1 MSTMFNVYQNYAEL
15 YDELVNH
22 EDYKCNLTTFLR
34 KNIEW
39 KSKSVCEFG
48 VGTGRVTKLYL
59 NDIKS
64 ADLFDNSNH
73 MIERAKRNLQEWSS
87 KIQFFETDNREIDK
101 IEGQYDIVIEGWS
114 FGHLVVEEKDK
125 KDYWID
131 KLINASFRI
140 SKEKIIF
147 IETMGTNVEKPEAP
161 GENLRHFYNKLRDYG
176 FNESVIQTNYL
187 FHNYKEA
194 TRIMGGFFGEMMRNE
209 IENSKSKEIKEY
221 TGIWILDK
229 EKT

>member
-22 EDYKCNLTTFLR
+22 EDHECNLAIFLR
-34 KNIEW
+34 NNIEW

-73 MIERAKRNLQEWSS
+73 MIERAKSNLLEWST
-87 KIQFFETDNREIDK
+87 KIQFFETDNREIDT

-114 FGHLVVEEKDK
+114 FGHLVVEENDK
-125 KDYWID
+125 KEYWID
-131 KLINASFRI
+131 KLVNASFRI

-161 GENLRHFYNKLRDYG
+161 GENLRHFYSKLRDYG
-176 FNESVIQTNYL
+176 FKESVIQTNYL
-187 FHNYKEA
+187 FESYEEA
-194 TRIMGGFFGEMMRNE
+194 ARIMGGFFGEKMQSE
-209 IENSKSKEIKEY
+209 IENKKIKEIKEY
-221 TGIWILDK
+221 TGIWIYDK
-229 EKT
+229 KKT